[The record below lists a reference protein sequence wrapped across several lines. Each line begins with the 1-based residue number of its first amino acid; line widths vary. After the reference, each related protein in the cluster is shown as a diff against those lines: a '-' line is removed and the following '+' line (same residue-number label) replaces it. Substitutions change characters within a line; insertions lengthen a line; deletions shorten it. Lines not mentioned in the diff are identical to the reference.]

1 MIKIAPAAVITKS
14 PRKTWWYY
22 FSDIFIHFKLIEN
35 LVGTNDRTLNYSTHK
50 LCVEIPTKAN
60 DKVFRHVLMY
70 CTFSK
75 SKWIFSLILRRI
87 VDLRY
92 YFMYETSFFQKI
104 HISDFFTLSYC
115 NNRNHA
121 VSLRKLLNIYFSGF
135 SALYREVLNFRCKR
149 LA

>member
-1 MIKIAPAAVITKS
+1 MCRNTDKS
-14 PRKTWWYY
+14 
-22 FSDIFIHFKLIEN
+22 
-35 LVGTNDRTLNYSTHK
+35 
-50 LCVEIPTKAN
+50 N

-104 HISDFFTLSYC
+104 HVSDFFTLSYC

-121 VSLRKLLNIYFSGF
+121 VSLRKLLIIYFSGF
-135 SALYREVLNFRCKR
+135 SHFIEKFSILDARDYPKVLSF
-149 LA
+149 LILD